1 MRLVEGACGAITQG
15 YPWSDRS
22 SLQVLNSNL
31 PQKQTK
37 SYSIVA
43 IFLKQEF
50 PYPLRVSWLSRIR
63 DVTHSIWLH
72 KLARAFQ
79 KKNELQNTF

>member
-43 IFLKQEF
+43 IFLKKI
-50 PYPLRVSWLSRIR
+50 Y
-63 DVTHSIWLH
+63 
-72 KLARAFQ
+72 
-79 KKNELQNTF
+79 KNSHTLCG

>member
-37 SYSIVA
+37 EN
-43 IFLKQEF
+43 LQEF